1 MSFFQSSS
9 DPSCPSALLF
19 WLVPDVP
26 LRSSCRLNIPQLETA
41 HRHTDRDPH
50 KSSSTYTLS
59 SSLPPLSL
67 SNSRSCFFFAGVG
80 FFFLKKRKKTQS
92 LSLKELQKNSSKQ
105 EGTNAIRVKRTKFV
119 GVNKQMK
126 KNQNKMLTKNTYK
139 DVVSTFK
146 TFFGSYIQFCH
157 ADVGGFPSWGN
168 EWFKCCN
175 YPVRESS
182 KAFTTH
188 RVKNISWNRLSI
200 LPVKCTE
207 KETPSSRGFR
217 RERSS
222 SETAESAP
230 DVEPEESKGLERSSK
245 A

>member
-1 MSFFQSSS
+1 M
-9 DPSCPSALLF
+9 
-19 WLVPDVP
+19 
-26 LRSSCRLNIPQLETA
+26 E
-41 HRHTDRDPH
+41 
-50 KSSSTYTLS
+50 
-59 SSLPPLSL
+59 
-67 SNSRSCFFFAGVG
+67 
-80 FFFLKKRKKTQS
+80 
-92 LSLKELQKNSSKQ
+92 
-105 EGTNAIRVKRTKFV
+105 
-119 GVNKQMK
+119 VNKQLEK
-126 KNQNKMLTKNTYK
+126 FQNKMLTKNTYK

-157 ADVGGFPSWGN
+157 ADVGGFPSRGN

-188 RVKNISWNRLSI
+188 QVKNISWNRLSI
-200 LPVKCTE
+200 LTVKCTE

-230 DVEPEESKGLERSSK
+230 DVEPEESKGLKRSSK